1 MYRASR
7 VLLNLKGRYSSMMDL
22 GGVQSAASNTKIDMS
37 KNNKIRAVALDF
49 HLLTRNIDAHRKDKG
64 LSISKNQQKKEEQKI
79 GDVKP
84 RTNVVN
90 NIANLLGVKLGGDMQ
105 KNKRKDED
113 DDDLSLLLGKR
124 NNESNKKD
132 EKANENKT
140 ESNPFNSDI
149 RAKYAKKLRDKVDGG
164 LAGVELANSKKD
176 EILKMG
182 DAKGHLVARKIAA
195 AETVSKSGSKWLATT
210 GSGTLLSFLH
220 MRSMKIALLPPPK
233 ALSLEEKDKVLQDM
247 ESLQRQLP
255 NIKIDFLLAGET
267 ESEQV
272 SLKLLNKLTKQS
284 DIDPIAT
291 LVVSDQDAYLRTA
304 RDEGYYTCRVRPKN
318 APRGNITTNF
328 TTENVSEVQDVVN
341 ELVGISF
348 NTVFSS

>member
-1 MYRASR
+1 MFRASR

-22 GGVQSAASNTKIDMS
+22 GGVSAAKSNTKIDMS
-37 KNNKIRAVALDF
+37 KNNKIRVVALDF
-49 HLLTRNIDAHRKDKG
+49 HLLTRNIDTHRKDEG

-84 RTNVVN
+84 RTDVVN
-90 NIANLLGVKLGGDMQ
+90 TIANLLGVKLGGDMQ
-105 KNKRKDED
+105 KNKRKEQD
-113 DDDLSLLLGKR
+113 DDDLSLLLGNR
-124 NNESNKKD
+124 NNDSNKKD
-132 EKANENKT
+132 TKTDENT
-140 ESNPFNSDI
+140 TNANPFNSDI

-176 EILKMG
+176 EMLKMG
-182 DAKGHLVARKIAA
+182 DAKGHLVARQIAA

-210 GSGTLLSFLH
+210 GTGTLLSFLN

-255 NIKIDFLLAGET
+255 NIKIDILLGGET
-267 ESEQV
+267 ENEQV
-272 SLKLLNKLTKQS
+272 SLKLLDKLTKQS
-284 DIDPIAT
+284 DVDPIAT